1 MLFCIKKKSC
11 IKKYSDKTEGNIK
24 VDNKLNNDII
34 EAEYIKPCQSNDNI
48 LNSNDNQSSIT
59 INLINEYFIRL
70 KILWDKKDKLLELP
84 EVMDTNNVYKRNIYT
99 IEIMDLEKRIFKLTK
114 LLN

>member
-1 MLFCIKKKSC
+1 MLSCIKKKSC
-11 IKKYSDKTEGNIK
+11 IKYSDKTKGNIK
-24 VDNKLNNDII
+24 VNNKLNNDII
-34 EAEYIKPCQSNDNI
+34 EAEYIKPSQNNDNI

-59 INLINEYFIRL
+59 INLINEYLIRL

-84 EVMDTNNVYKRNIYT
+84 EVMDQNNIDKRNIY
-99 IEIMDLEKRIFKLTK
+99 INEIMNLEKCILELTK

>member
-1 MLFCIKKKSC
+1 MLSCIKKKSC
-11 IKKYSDKTEGNIK
+11 IKYSDKDKDKGNIK
-24 VDNKLNNDII
+24 VNNKLNNDII
-34 EAEYIKPCQSNDNI
+34 EAEYIKPCQNND
-48 LNSNDNQSSIT
+48 NDNQSNIT
-59 INLINEYFIRL
+59 INLINEYLLRL

>member
-1 MLFCIKKKSC
+1 MLSCIKKKSC
-11 IKKYSDKTEGNIK
+11 IKYSDKDNK
-24 VDNKLNNDII
+24 VNNKLNNDII
-34 EAEYIKPCQSNDNI
+34 EAEYIKSSQN
-48 LNSNDNQSSIT
+48 NDNQSNIT
-59 INLINEYFIRL
+59 INLINEYLLRL

-99 IEIMDLEKRIFKLTK
+99 IDIMDLEKRIFKLTK